1 MAGQERIVIA
11 FDSRL
16 LDDFLVFDV
25 HDPADMDRDSRIS
38 RRFPGFVGNYAY
50 MLRDRPMRRERPG
63 GRLTRLATRLVGRG
77 GELVVS
83 YVADRFGTEIRT
95 TGQGLDRYC
104 LGMMLDGGMEM
115 LGGPGGAAQ
124 ARGGHGLVMHGGHG
138 TRFLTGDNNARL
150 NLWVDARRVERALE
164 ALLDE
169 PLREPLV
176 FRPSLDWTSGAGAT
190 LRRLFGL
197 LVEELA
203 QPDGLPSNAPAM
215 ASFADLLTQ
224 TMLHGLPHNHLVR
237 LARRRPA
244 PVPRHLRRA
253 EEYLRAHADRPLALE
268 EVAAAAG
275 CCLRTLLARL
285 PPPPRHHAAGRLAA
299 DQAGAGARRAAPRR
313 AGRRGCRR
321 RPQIRLH
328 QPGPLRRRL
337 RAPLRRTAVRHPAQA
352 AVITGA
358 PGRT

>member
-50 MLRDRPMRRERPG
+50 MLRDRLTRRERPG

-124 ARGGHGLVMHGGHG
+124 ARGSHGLVMHGGHG

-253 EEYLRAHADRPLALE
+253 EEFLRAHADRPLALE

-275 CCLRTLLARL
+275 CCLRTLQLAFR
-285 PPPPRHHAAGRLAA
+285 RHRDTTPLAA
-299 DQAGAGARRAAPRR
+299 LQRIRLERAHDELRRGEPGAAVAAVARRYGFTNPGRFAAAYARR
-313 AGRRGCRR
+313 FGE
-321 RPQIRLH
+321 RPSDT
-328 QPGPLRRRL
+328 LRRQR
-337 RAPLRRTAVRHPAQA
+337 
-352 AVITGA
+352 
-358 PGRT
+358 